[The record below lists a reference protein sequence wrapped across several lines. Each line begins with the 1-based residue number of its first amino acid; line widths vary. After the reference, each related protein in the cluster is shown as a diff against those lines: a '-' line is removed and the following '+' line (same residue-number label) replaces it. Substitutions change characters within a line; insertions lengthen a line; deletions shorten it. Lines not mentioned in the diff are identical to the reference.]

1 MDGERAHSVLGGRPR
16 CILHRNA
23 APFRHHHPSTDRFTL
38 PQMPTDVPATVNE
51 LDAFIPNG
59 PAQRSDP
66 SAHAAKTVLDLLM
79 FEFAGDAYAVRAGS
93 VDGVV
98 PWKAPSPV
106 PGAGAR
112 VRGVVQDR
120 GRIVTV
126 LSHPAGRAT
135 TPSSD
140 PLRIIV
146 CDTPAG
152 LVGLPASAT
161 RAVFS
166 AEFATDPVANGV
178 YDLPTGACTFIDA
191 ARLDGMESTDDERDA
206 PSARRAGS
214 ES

>member
-1 MDGERAHSVLGGRPR
+1 M
-16 CILHRNA
+16 
-23 APFRHHHPSTDRFTL
+23 STDVSET
-38 PQMPTDVPATVNE
+38 MNE

-59 PAQRSDP
+59 PAHRNDP
-66 SAHAAKTVLDLLM
+66 SALAGKTVLDLLM
-79 FEFAGDAYAVRAGS
+79 FEFAGDAYAVRAGC

-106 PGAGAR
+106 PGAGTR

-126 LSHPAGRAT
+126 LAHPAGRAT

-146 CDTPAG
+146 CETPAG

-161 RAVFS
+161 RAVSS
-166 AEFATDPVANGV
+166 AEFAAEPVANGV
-178 YDLPTGACTFIDA
+178 YDLPSGACTFIDPT
-191 ARLDGMESTDDERDA
+191 RLDGMDSTDVEVAA